1 MGKQIN
7 YYMDYESF
15 LKLAERAISEGCMI
29 LKNDHTE
36 KPQQPQNNVS
46 AITEDWMR
54 YYFYLPELAEL
65 KYKKSKDGQYYIIDN
80 SASELTLALIEAG
93 FSKKHEGRN
102 GLPCINIARLYI
114 PTGVWLDGEW
124 HPRSERITKVYNK
137 LARFA
142 RKLAPRTAIEI
153 DDIVFDDENNALPV
167 KKEAT
172 ALVSPECLGWRN
184 QGYELYWLLAAKER
198 YEKYCKTK

>member
-15 LKLAERAISEGCMI
+15 LKLAERALSEGCMI
-29 LKNDHTE
+29 LKNDYTE
-36 KPQQPQNNVS
+36 EQQQPQNNVS
-46 AITEDWMR
+46 AITEDCMR

-65 KYKKSKDGQYYIIDN
+65 QYRSIGGRYYIDN
-80 SASELTLALIEAG
+80 RANKLTLALIEAG

-114 PTGVWLDGEW
+114 PTGVWVDGVW
-124 HPRSERITKVYNK
+124 YQRSERITTVYSK

-153 DDIVFDDENNALPV
+153 DDIVFDEENNALPV

-184 QGYELYWLLAAKER
+184 QGYELYWLLACKER